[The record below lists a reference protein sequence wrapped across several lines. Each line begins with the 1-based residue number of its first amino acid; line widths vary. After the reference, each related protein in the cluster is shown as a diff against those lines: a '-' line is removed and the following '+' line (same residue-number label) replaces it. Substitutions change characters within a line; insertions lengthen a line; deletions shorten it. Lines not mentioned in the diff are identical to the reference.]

1 MPKKT
6 INTEKLPVISISGRK
21 GYGKDFWSDYIVK
34 TYKNAK
40 KIAFATPLREEVD
53 TILRLLYEGK
63 TNKEIAEE
71 VKASEK
77 EINDFVTILEQR
89 PERWPELN
97 SYSRTHVTL
106 KLLQYWGNN
115 VRRNRYGKNYW
126 IDKVMNFIKEENKKG
141 FTYVISDARYPN
153 EVDAVHEANGL
164 TITIYISDEEQAR
177 RLKSRDGFVPDIT
190 QLSHVSETGLYG
202 YSNFHLI
209 LLTELYSDEMTQE
222 LIEEKIDRWE

>member
-1 MPKKT
+1 M
-6 INTEKLPVISISGRK
+6 
-21 GYGKDFWSDYIVK
+21 
-34 TYKNAK
+34 
-40 KIAFATPLREEVD
+40 
-53 TILRLLYEGK
+53 LYEGK

-71 VKASEK
+71 VKASEE